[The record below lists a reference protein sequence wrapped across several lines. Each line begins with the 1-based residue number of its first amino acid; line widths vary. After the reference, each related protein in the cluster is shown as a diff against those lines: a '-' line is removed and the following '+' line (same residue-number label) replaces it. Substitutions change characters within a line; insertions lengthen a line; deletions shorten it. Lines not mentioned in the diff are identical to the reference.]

1 MQKSPVVQWSN
12 IVGSGPTDESSNLSR
27 ATMNP
32 KSGRRSNS
40 RVNSIDLVVISEKP
54 IFSVCSVIC
63 WTEIFV
69 LHLLSLMEKTT
80 TKARAEKAQIKE
92 CNSNM

>member
-1 MQKSPVVQWSN
+1 MRKLNEISHV
-12 IVGSGPTDESSNLSR
+12 SR
-27 ATMNP
+27 ATMKP

-40 RVNSIDLVVISEKP
+40 RVNSIDLVVISEKT

-92 CNSNM
+92 CDSNI